1 MDGLWQIHH
10 GPSSRT
16 DQPLATWVDQ
26 LKEPVESSEKTTVVV
41 KPGSVAVVSPVSPVS
56 LVILVIVSVGMWIL
70 HESI

>member
-41 KPGSVAVVSPVSPVS
+41 KPGTVAVVVSPGDPGTGECWHVDTT
-56 LVILVIVSVGMWIL
+56 
-70 HESI
+70 